1 MLQLICLFSH
11 VICLV
16 TYLILFLPPT
26 PNVFNFRQLNLHKTQ
41 YIFPPNP
48 AITPLLSLQVLG
60 LLQYLLGL
68 PPDILKP
75 LVMQAAQVKGPEEPP
90 LPPAWLHPSA

>member
-1 MLQLICLFSH
+1 ML
-11 VICLV
+11 
-16 TYLILFLPPT
+16 
-26 PNVFNFRQLNLHKTQ
+26 NVFNFRQLNSHKTQ

-48 AITPLLSLQVLG
+48 AITPLPSLQVLG

-75 LVMQAAQVKGPEEPP
+75 LVMQAAIRALRNPLSLLLGYTPLYSFLFKSLSFYFLYLRKSLLIKGF
-90 LPPAWLHPSA
+90 L